1 MLRVG
6 PEAPLTIL
14 PLDTPVPSRHGSAP
28 LWRRSPSA
36 LWRTVLDDAVLAPVN
51 GEDQPFALTGG
62 ARLWDLLSEPRSL
75 DELTGALGAEGE
87 PQALEDLLLSL
98 WQAHVVEQVEA

>member
-14 PLDTPVPSRHGSAP
+14 PLDAPVPSPYGSAP
-28 LWRRSPSA
+28 RWRRSPTS
-36 LWRTVLDDAVLAPVN
+36 LWRTVLDDAVLAPVD

-62 ARLWDLLSEPRSL
+62 ARLWDLLSEPRAL

-87 PQALEDLLLSL
+87 PQAMEELLISL
-98 WQAHVVEQVEA
+98 CQARVVEQVEA